1 MRRDEGGSISPP
13 RGVTVAC
20 KRRRRRLDAAY
31 LVTGVG
37 LAIQCARIYPA
48 PSSDGQRTAVN
59 YFVRHT
65 KGWSLPVKTS
75 SRTPQFAA
83 PVRRPR

>member
-1 MRRDEGGSISPP
+1 MRRDEGGSISRS
-13 RGVTVAC
+13 RGVTVRTYSTSTARC
-20 KRRRRRLDAAY
+20 GLPSYR
-31 LVTGVG
+31 VGV
-37 LAIQCARIYPA
+37 AIQCARIYPA

-65 KGWSLPVKTS
+65 KGWSLPVETS
-75 SRTPQFAA
+75 SRTPRFAA